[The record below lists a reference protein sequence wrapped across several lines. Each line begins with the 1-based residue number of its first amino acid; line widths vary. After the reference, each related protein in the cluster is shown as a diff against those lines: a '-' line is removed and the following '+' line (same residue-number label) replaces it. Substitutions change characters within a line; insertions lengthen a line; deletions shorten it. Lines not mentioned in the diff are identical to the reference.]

1 MNIKDKSL
9 DLSNKKKVG
18 ILGGTF
24 NPIHMG
30 HLIMAEE
37 VCKYHNLLKVIFIPT
52 YIPPHK
58 YVEDLANANQ
68 RYQMV
73 LQAIKEISKSEASD
87 LEIKR
92 EGKSFTIDTVQ
103 EIIHHYGKNTDIFLI
118 IGADSLNELE
128 LWKDIKELSRLCHF
142 VIVNRPGYKTEPS
155 SRLVEIIGNDKVL
168 DMERL
173 RLTIKPVGISSTDIR
188 KRINDGVE
196 IKNLVPECIEAYI
209 RKHGLYSLTYEKNN
223 QYPN

>member
-1 MNIKDKSL
+1 MNIKYKTTGPL
-9 DLSNKKKVG
+9 QKKKVG

-24 NPIHMG
+24 NPIHTG

-37 VCKYHNLLKVIFIPT
+37 ACNRHNLSKVIFIPA

-73 LQAIKEISKSEASD
+73 KHAIKENSKFEVSD

-92 EGKSFTIDTVQ
+92 EGRSFTIDTVQ
-103 EIIHHYGKNTDIFLI
+103 EVLHYYGKSSIIFLI
-118 IGADSLNELE
+118 MGADSLNELE
-128 LWKDIKELSRLCHF
+128 LWKDIKKLSQLCHF

-155 SRLVEIIGNDKVL
+155 ARLVEIIGKDKVA

-173 RLTIKPVGISSTDIR
+173 RLTIEPIGTSSTGIR

-196 IKNLVPECIEAYI
+196 IKELVPECVEAYI
-209 RKHGLYSLTYEKNN
+209 KEHGLYSLA
-223 QYPN
+223 

>member
-1 MNIKDKSL
+1 LNIKYKTTGPL
-9 DLSNKKKVG
+9 QKKKVG

-24 NPIHMG
+24 NPIHTG

-37 VCKYHNLLKVIFIPT
+37 ACNRHNLSKVIFIPA

-73 LQAIKEISKSEASD
+73 KHAIKENSKFEVSD

-92 EGKSFTIDTVQ
+92 EGRSFTIDTVQ
-103 EIIHHYGKNTDIFLI
+103 EVLHYYGKSSIIFLI
-118 IGADSLNELE
+118 MGADSLNELE
-128 LWKDIKELSRLCHF
+128 LWKDIKKLSQLCHF

-155 SRLVEIIGNDKVL
+155 ARLVEIIGKDKVA

-173 RLTIKPVGISSTDIR
+173 RLTIEPIGTSSTGIR

-196 IKNLVPECIEAYI
+196 IKELVPECVEAYI
-209 RKHGLYSLTYEKNN
+209 KEHGLYSLA
-223 QYPN
+223 

>member
-1 MNIKDKSL
+1 LDIKDISL
-9 DLSNKKKVG
+9 NPLNKKKVG

-37 VCKYHNLLKVIFIPT
+37 AYKRHNLSKVIFIPA

-58 YVEDLANANQ
+58 FVKDLANANQ

-73 LQAIKEISKSEASD
+73 KHAINENSNFEVSN

-103 EIIHHYGKNTDIFLI
+103 EIMHHYGEDSDIFLI
-118 IGADSLNELE
+118 MGADSLNELE
-128 LWKDIKELSRLCHF
+128 LWKDIKKLSQLCHF
-142 VIVNRPGYKTEPS
+142 VIVNRPGYKTGPS
-155 SRLVEIIGNDKVL
+155 ARLVEIIGSDKEL

-173 RLTIKPVGISSTDIR
+173 RLTIEPVGISSTDIR
-188 KRINDGVE
+188 ERINDGVE
-196 IKNLVPECIEAYI
+196 IKNLVPECVEVYI
-209 RKHGLYSLTYEKNN
+209 KEHSLYSSS
-223 QYPN
+223 

>member
-1 MNIKDKSL
+1 MSIKDKTP
-9 DLSNKKKVG
+9 DQSNKKKVG

-37 VCKYHNLLKVIFIPT
+37 VCRHHNLSRVIFIPA

-73 LQAIKEISKSEASD
+73 QHAIKEISKFEVSY

-103 EIIHHYGKNTDIFLI
+103 EILHHYGEDSDIFLI
-118 IGADSLNELE
+118 MGADSLNELE
-128 LWKDIKELSRLCHF
+128 LWKDIKKISQLCHF
-142 VIVNRPGYKTEPS
+142 VIVNRTGYNTEPS
-155 SRLVEIIGNDKVL
+155 ARLVEIIGKDKVS

-173 RLTIKPVGISSTDIR
+173 RLTIEPVGISSTDIR

-196 IKNLVPECIEAYI
+196 IKNLVPKCVEVYI
-209 RKHGLYSLTYEKNN
+209 KEHGLYSLA
-223 QYPN
+223 

>member
-1 MNIKDKSL
+1 MNIKYKTTGPL
-9 DLSNKKKVG
+9 QKKKVG

-24 NPIHMG
+24 NPIHTG

-37 VCKYHNLLKVIFIPT
+37 ACNRHNLSKVIFIPA

-73 LQAIKEISKSEASD
+73 KHAIKENSKFEVSD

-92 EGKSFTIDTVQ
+92 EGRSFTIDTVQ
-103 EIIHHYGKNTDIFLI
+103 EVLHYYGKSSIIFLI
-118 IGADSLNELE
+118 MGADSLNELE
-128 LWKDIKELSRLCHF
+128 LWKDIKKLSQLCHF

-155 SRLVEIIGNDKVL
+155 ARLVEIIGKDKVA

-173 RLTIKPVGISSTDIR
+173 RLTIEPIGTSSTGIR

-196 IKNLVPECIEAYI
+196 IKELVPECVEAYI
-209 RKHGLYSLTYEKNN
+209 REHGLYSLA
-223 QYPN
+223 

>member
-1 MNIKDKSL
+1 MIIKDKTSN
-9 DLSNKKKVG
+9 LSYKKKIG

-37 VCKYHNLLKVIFIPT
+37 VCKRHNLSKVLFIPA

-73 LQAIKEISKSEASD
+73 KHAINENSKFEVSNM
-87 LEIKR
+87 EIKR
-92 EGKSFTIDTVQ
+92 EGKSFTIDTIR
-103 EIIHHYGKNTDIFLI
+103 EIIHHYGEDIDIFLI

-128 LWKDIKELSRLCHF
+128 LWKDIKKLSQLCHF

-155 SRLVEIIGNDKVL
+155 TRLVEIIGSDKVL

-173 RLTIKPVGISSTDIR
+173 RLTIEPVGISSTNIR
-188 KRINDGVE
+188 KRINDGIE
-196 IKNLVPECIEAYI
+196 IKNLVPECVEVYI
-209 RKHGLYSLTYEKNN
+209 KEHGLYCN
-223 QYPN
+223 

>member
-1 MNIKDKSL
+1 MNIRERT
-9 DLSNKKKVG
+9 SNPLQKKKTG

-24 NPIHMG
+24 NPLHMG
-30 HLIMAEE
+30 HLIIAEE
-37 VCKYHNLLKVIFIPT
+37 VCKRHNLSEVLFIPA

-58 YVEDLANANQ
+58 YVKDLANANQ

-73 LQAIKEISKSEASD
+73 KHAISENSKFEVSD

-103 EIIHHYGKNTDIFLI
+103 DILHHYGEKIDIFLI
-118 IGADSLNELE
+118 MGADSLNELE
-128 LWKDIKELSRLCHF
+128 LWKDIKKLSQLCHF
-142 VIVNRPGYKTEPS
+142 VIINRPGYNSEPS
-155 SRLVEIIGNDKVL
+155 DRLVEIIGNDKVL

-173 RLTIKPVGISSTDIR
+173 RLTIEPVGISSTDIR

-196 IKNLVPECIEAYI
+196 IKNLVPDCVEMYI
-209 RKHGLYSLTYEKNN
+209 KEHGLYCI
-223 QYPN
+223 

>member
-1 MNIKDKSL
+1 MDIKDISL
-9 DLSNKKKVG
+9 NPLNKKKVG

-37 VCKYHNLLKVIFIPT
+37 VYKRHNLSKVIFIPA

-58 YVEDLANANQ
+58 FVKDLANANQ

-73 LQAIKEISKSEASD
+73 KHAINENSNFEVSN

-103 EIIHHYGKNTDIFLI
+103 EIMHHYGEDSDIFLI
-118 IGADSLNELE
+118 MGADSLNELE
-128 LWKDIKELSRLCHF
+128 LWKDIKKLSQLCHF

-155 SRLVEIIGNDKVL
+155 ARLVEIIGSDKEL

-173 RLTIKPVGISSTDIR
+173 RLTIEPVGISSTDIR
-188 KRINDGVE
+188 ERINDGVE
-196 IKNLVPECIEAYI
+196 IKNLVPECVEAYI
-209 RKHGLYSLTYEKNN
+209 KEHGLYSSS
-223 QYPN
+223 